1 MQQLDLLDKRAV
13 TEFEDQ
19 THWAWRLVLQLLARF
34 RPDGGWLVLLVCLGL
49 AALPARALGENRLE
63 DLRRIQVG
71 LDLVGPL
78 AVLATWF
85 WLGWRG
91 LITRPQSPWLRS
103 ILQALAILL
112 TGVVVLS
119 ELLVGWIPSF
129 GELLNAALTNQWAGL
144 GQSILNEWGVMIT
157 RFALWWSAVRS
168 GGAGQD
174 NLIFAAAAG
183 SVFWLVAVILTWLV
197 RVTRRGFLSAAVPL
211 WLLGSLL
218 LYTSTGRMLML
229 SGLLL
234 TVTLHLL
241 LEHESLIE
249 RWQRL
254 GLDFSPGLIADRLVA
269 VLGIVAVVTVMA
281 SVVPNLYFEPLV
293 WGYYRLIEPIESR
306 FEDLRERLFP
316 GLRGTSRRS
325 GGGGLAGL
333 PNEFLLGGNVRLGD
347 SVVMYVR
354 TSDSAGYE
362 EYLYTGAPFDLPSP
376 PSHYMRGVTLTRYD
390 GRGWS
395 NPPDLTRVEYEANER
410 WLNQEELPGRKQL
423 VQTISL
429 MIQSSVLYG
438 AAEQLESG
446 INYGAE
452 FRNDGDLV
460 ALRARASNYTVVSAI
475 PAVSAEQLLA
485 LPAWGDE
492 LPLPAGYELHLELP
506 DTITDRTRELA
517 AELTEGLDSPF
528 LKAQSIERYL
538 RQYEYDLD
546 VNEPPGNVDDLADYF
561 LFELRRGYCDYYTTA
576 FIILAR
582 LAGLP
587 ARFAS
592 GYASGSWDPVNGTWV
607 ITEAEAHSWPEVFFP
622 EYGWIPFE
630 PTAGRPELERVG
642 LPEFTSSASL
652 PSVPVVAPPPV
663 VTEQWDLDWNWQ
675 MLFWLL
681 PIVGLLWGGWTFV
694 RHWRRQREDPWL
706 GVVRWG
712 QHAGR
717 PLGEGETILEYGQ
730 GLAHFVLDRPADT
743 LDANRIVAREVTALS
758 DAVTQLHYAPQE
770 RRADLI
776 ARTVEHWNRMRDYLP
791 YVRKG

>member
-13 TEFEDQ
+13 TEFDAQ
-19 THWAWRLVLQLLARF
+19 THWAWRLVLRVLDRF
-34 RPDGGWLVLLVCLGL
+34 RPDGGWLVLLVCLCL

-85 WLGWRG
+85 WLGWRRLPSPAKRPWVRG
-91 LITRPQSPWLRS
+91 LWQGV
-103 ILQALAILL
+103 AILL
-112 TGVVVLS
+112 TGVVILS
-119 ELLVGWIPSF
+119 ELLVGWLPTV
-129 GELLNAALTNQWAGL
+129 GELGNAALSNQWAAL
-144 GQSILNEWGVMIT
+144 GQAILNDWGVMAT
-157 RFALWWSAVRS
+157 RFALWWDAVRS

-174 NLIFAAAAG
+174 NLIFAAVAG
-183 SVFWLVAVILTWLV
+183 SAFWVVAVILAWLV

-249 RWQRL
+249 RWHRL
-254 GLDFSPGLIADRLVA
+254 GLDFSPGLIADRLLA
-269 VLGIVAVVTVMA
+269 VLGIVVVVTVMA

-293 WGYYRLIEPIESR
+293 WGYYQLIEPVESQ

-325 GGGGLAGL
+325 GGGGLDGL
-333 PNEFLLGGNVRLGD
+333 PNEFLLGGNVRLGE

-362 EYLYTGAPFDLPSP
+362 EYLYTGAPFEMPSP

-395 NPPDLTRVEYEANER
+395 NPANVTRVGHGANER
-410 WLNQEELPGRKQL
+410 WYGPEELPGRKQL

-429 MIQSSVLYG
+429 LMNSSVLYG
-438 AAEQLESG
+438 AAEQMESG
-446 INYGAE
+446 INYDAE
-452 FRNDGDLV
+452 LRTDGDLV

-475 PAVSAEQLLA
+475 PAVSTEQLAA
-485 LPAWGDE
+485 LPAWGAD
-492 LPLPAGYELHLELP
+492 LPAGYEIHLELP
-506 DTITDRTRELA
+506 DTITERTRELA
-517 AELTEGLDSPF
+517 AELTAGVESPF
-528 LKAQSIERYL
+528 LKAQMIERYL

-546 VNEPPGNVDDLADYF
+546 VNEPPSNVSDLADYF

-576 FIILAR
+576 FIVLAR

-587 ARFAS
+587 TRFAS
-592 GYASGSWDPVNGTWV
+592 GYASGSWDPVNGTWI

-622 EYGWIPFE
+622 EYGWISFE
-630 PTAGRPELERVG
+630 PTAGRPELARVG
-642 LPEFTSSASL
+642 LPEFTTSAPL
-652 PSVPVVAPPPV
+652 PAVPAAAPTPTEPV
-663 VTEQWDLDWNWQ
+663 PWDWNWQ
-675 MLFWLL
+675 MLVWLL
-681 PIVGLLWGGWTFV
+681 PAGALIWGGWTFFH
-694 RHWRRQREDPWL
+694 RWQRQREDPWL

-712 QHAGR
+712 QRAGR
-717 PLGEGETILEYGQ
+717 PLGEGETVLEYGR
-730 GLAHFVLDRPADT
+730 GLAHFILNRPTDAV
-743 LDANRIVAREVTALS
+743 DANRIAAREVTALS
-758 DAVTQLHYAPQE
+758 DAVTQLHYAPSE
-770 RRADLI
+770 RRADLV
-776 ARTVEHWNRMRDYLP
+776 ARTVAHWARLRDYLP
-791 YVRKG
+791 YVRKR